1 MKNVK
6 CADLFA
12 INYVDYPV
20 QYLTNG
26 KHEINGSCDY
36 DVHIP
41 FHCLVFLFLMAEKRR
56 VEGKK
61 YIFPSLLF
69 LIFAPIPQQETSFFF
84 FSYCFSFQTSET
96 PKVNVTIFSFIIF
109 KTVFVHVVSESG
121 K

>member
-6 CADLFA
+6 CADLFG

-56 VEGKK
+56 VKGKK

-84 FSYCFSFQTSET
+84 FFPIVSASKRLKL
-96 PKVNVTIFSFIIF
+96 PK
-109 KTVFVHVVSESG
+109 
-121 K
+121 